1 MVSEERKK
9 FAKMRRK
16 MLYRT
21 GSKQFICAR
30 CGLASK
36 SVNIHHIEELHQG
49 GENKTE
55 NMIPLCGD
63 CHREWD
69 LCHDVGMTFGEFLV
83 SLPSKAWQIA
93 TKLGFFK
100 SPHPTGGAIEAV
112 YQVQFS
118 GHAVKYP
125 GVEED
130 PLAYFK
136 ELKKQNELFSAYPY
150 SDHKKMLAL
159 YGGFYETIEDGEEFN
174 KYSKNI
180 LDKVLSQKPIS

>member
-1 MVSEERKK
+1 MVKHQRMVLIQKLYHVPPKIARRILWLAKKERNLQN
-9 FAKMRRK
+9 AQK
-16 MLYRT
+16 MLCRT

-100 SPHPTGGAIEAV
+100 SPHPTGRAIEAV

-136 ELKKQNELFSAYPY
+136 ELKSKTNCLVRIHTATTRRCWRYTEGFTKQ
-150 SDHKKMLAL
+150 
-159 YGGFYETIEDGEEFN
+159 
-174 KYSKNI
+174 
-180 LDKVLSQKPIS
+180 

>member
-1 MVSEERKK
+1 MASEDRKE
-9 FAKMRRK
+9 FANMRRRLLNK
-16 MLYRT
+16 T

-36 SVNIHHIEELHQG
+36 SVNIHHIKELFEG
-49 GENKTE
+49 GENKTQ

-69 LCHDVGMTFGEFLV
+69 LCHDIGMTFGEFLV

-100 SPHPTGGAIEAV
+100 SPYPVGKAIETV
-112 YQVQFS
+112 YQIQFS
-118 GHAVKYP
+118 GNAVKYP
-125 GVEED
+125 GIDED

-136 ELKKQNELFSAYPY
+136 ELKRQNGIFNAYPY
-150 SDHKKMLAL
+150 SDHKKMLEL
-159 YGGFYETIEDGEEFN
+159 YGGFYGVIEDKNEFN
-174 KYSKNI
+174 EYSKNI
-180 LDKVLSQKPIS
+180 LDEVLSKTIST